1 MRTAQISFEISES
14 LLQTLNADREEFTQQ
29 ARLFT
34 ALQLFKRHKLSL
46 GKAAEL
52 AGLSRERFMT
62 ALDEHEVA
70 LIDYDPAELE
80 HELERFKA

>member
-1 MRTAQISFEISES
+1 MRTAQISFEVSEG
-14 LLQTLNADREEFTQQ
+14 LLQALNADREEFTQQ

-52 AGLSRERFMT
+52 AAMSRERFMT
-62 ALDEHEVA
+62 ALDEHDIA

-80 HELERFKA
+80 QELERFKA